1 MDWLVEPV
9 SYKKGRDFLLRNDLK
24 DFTTPIPQ
32 ALLDIEEKNRSN
44 LFAWR
49 GQFSPQ
55 LIEYI
60 LDAYCLP
67 DSIVL
72 DPFAGSGTVLY
83 EAAAKSLSAFG
94 FEINP
99 SAWSFSKV
107 YEFANMEPAMRE
119 VVIAELRHKIE
130 DQFPFVLF
138 ADDNIPINTVEE
150 RVISIGQSI
159 NDGAKVLCNA
169 LVVLLDIFKN
179 QITNGFVQGK
189 FNALAAMVR
198 KLPYSVRPIKADL
211 QDARALPLDNQSVDF
226 AVTSPP
232 YINVFNY
239 HQNYRRSVEV
249 LGWDLLCVARSEI
262 GSNRAN
268 RGNRFYTVVQ
278 YCIDMATALQ
288 ELARVLKPGARA
300 VLVVGYES
308 KVLGTPF
315 YNADIVEQLAVQS
328 GVFEVLFRQKR
339 VFTNRFGDA
348 IREDILNLRRDSY
361 TANSELP
368 FMVGRAIAREALDA
382 ASTAVSDGNRDL
394 LTDAMG
400 KIDQIRG
407 TPVFNSGNYSDYQ
420 TRKSVMMI
428 KEKGEAP
435 MRKETPTLP
444 TPHLDKLK
452 ALLENRRLQDVEK
465 SRVQTALQRYR
476 EWIVELETVKSGQR
490 GAVQQLVNATNRY
503 KLSVELDLIFD
514 SPGDFL
520 YRQKGQLKLD
530 NTILEEFLPQLFY
543 RGLSLADGTFEL
555 GPRKTFAGLSFSSSL
570 TSLGIGGRPSLRTKD
585 QDFVLGKRLY
595 MMTSFHK
602 DFHEAERM
610 EAHLG
615 YVCVECKTN
624 LDKTMFQEAVATSR
638 DLKMAVPSSLYF
650 LVCEFLDMTPVSI
663 TPTHIDDVLIVRKAK
678 RMSSNVRQEY
688 RTAKE
693 REAHR
698 KEYVEFL
705 KSAKYHA
712 DVFQRMIDKVQS
724 VLDAA
729 DPELDAVLKKGH
741 F

>member
-1 MDWLVEPV
+1 
-9 SYKKGRDFLLRNDLK
+9 LK
-24 DFTTPIPQ
+24 DFTKPIPQ
-32 ALLDIEEKNRSN
+32 ALLNIEEKNRSN

-55 LIEYI
+55 LIECL

-83 EAAAKSLSAFG
+83 EAAARSLSAFG

-107 YEFANMEPAMRE
+107 YEFANMKPAERE
-119 VVIAELRHKIE
+119 AVIAELRSNVEHE
-130 DQFPFVLF
+130 FPIVLF
-138 ADDNIPINTVEE
+138 SEDSVPVEAVEE
-150 RVISIGQSI
+150 RVIHIGQSI

-169 LVVLLDIFKN
+169 LIVLLDIFNN
-179 QITNGFVQGK
+179 QITNSFVQGK
-189 FNALAAMVR
+189 LTALAEMVR
-198 KLPYSVRPIKADL
+198 RLPYSPRPIKADL

-232 YINVFNY
+232 YLNVFNY
-239 HQNYRRSVEV
+239 HQNYRRSVEI
-249 LGWDLLCVARSEI
+249 LGWDLLRVARSEI

-278 YCIDMATALQ
+278 YCIDMATAMQ

-308 KVLGTPF
+308 KVLGVPF
-315 YNADIVEQLAVQS
+315 HNADIVEQIAVQS
-328 GVFEVLFRQKR
+328 GAFEVMLRQNR

-348 IREDILNLRRDSY
+348 IREDILNLRRDAY
-361 TANSELP
+361 TANSDLP
-368 FMVGRAIAREALDA
+368 SIVGRSIARKALNA
-382 ASTAVSDGNRDL
+382 ASSRVSDSNRPL

-400 KIDQIRG
+400 QIYRITG
-407 TPVFNSGNYSDYQ
+407 TPIFNSVSYSDYH
-420 TRKSVMMI
+420 TRESVMI
-428 KEKGEAP
+428 VREEGEAP
-435 MRKETPTLP
+435 MSKEKPTLP

-452 ALLENRRLQDVEK
+452 ALLENRRLPAVDKPRVE
-465 SRVQTALQRYR
+465 VALQRYR
-476 EWIVELETVKSGQR
+476 EWIANLEAVKGGQR
-490 GAVQQLVNATNRY
+490 GAVQRLVDATNRY

-514 SPGDFL
+514 SPGEFL

-543 RGLSLADGTFEL
+543 RGLNLADGTFEL
-555 GPRKTFAGLSFSSSL
+555 GPRKTFAGLSFSSSIA
-570 TSLGIGGRPSLRTKD
+570 SPGIGGRPSLRTKD

-610 EAHLG
+610 ESYLG
-615 YVCVECKTN
+615 YVCAECKTN

-650 LVCEFLDMTPVSI
+650 LVCEFLDKTPVSI

-688 RTAKE
+688 RSAKE
-693 REAHR
+693 RKAHR
-698 KEYVEFL
+698 GEYVVFL
-705 KSAKYHA
+705 ESAKYYA
-712 DVFQRMIDKVQS
+712 DVFQRMIDKIQGLIDV
-724 VLDAA
+724 A
-729 DPELDAVLKKGH
+729 DPEMDAVLKKGY

>member
-1 MDWLVEPV
+1 M
-9 SYKKGRDFLLRNDLK
+9 K
-24 DFTTPIPQ
+24 DFTKPIPQ
-32 ALLDIEEKNRSN
+32 ALLNIEEKNRSN

-55 LIEYI
+55 LIECL

-67 DSIVL
+67 DSTVI

-83 EAAAKSLSAFG
+83 EAAAMSLSAFG

-107 YEFANMEPAMRE
+107 YEFANMEPATRE
-119 VVIAELRHKIE
+119 AVIAELRCKIE
-130 DQFPFVLF
+130 HEFPIVLF
-138 ADDNIPINTVEE
+138 SDDGIPVDAVEE
-150 RVISIGQSI
+150 RVIRIGQSI

-169 LVVLLDIFKN
+169 LVVLLDIFNN
-179 QITNGFVQGK
+179 QITNGFVQSK
-189 FNALAAMVR
+189 FTALAEMVR
-198 KLPYSVRPIKADL
+198 RLPYSARPIKADL

-249 LGWDLLCVARSEI
+249 LGWDLLRVARSEI

-288 ELARVLKPGARA
+288 ELARVLRPGARA

-308 KVLGTPF
+308 KVLGAPF
-315 YNADIVEQLAVQS
+315 HNADIVEQLAVQS
-328 GVFEVLFRQKR
+328 GAFEVLLRQKR

-368 FMVGRAIAREALDA
+368 FIVGRAVAREALAA

-400 KIDQIRG
+400 QIDKING
-407 TPVFNSGNYSDYQ
+407 TPVFNSVSYSDYQ
-420 TRKSVMMI
+420 TRESVMMV
-428 KEKGEAP
+428 KEEGEAP
-435 MRKETPTLP
+435 MSKETPLLP

-452 ALLENRRLQDVEK
+452 ALLENRRLPAVEK
-465 SRVQTALQRYR
+465 SRVQAALQRYR
-476 EWIVELETVKSGQR
+476 EWIADLEAVKGGQR
-490 GAVQQLVNATNRY
+490 GAVQRLIDATNRY

-514 SPGDFL
+514 SPGEFL

-543 RGLSLADGTFEL
+543 RGLSLADGTFEW

-570 TSLGIGGRPSLRTKD
+570 ANSGIGGRPSLRAKD

-610 EAHLG
+610 ESHLG
-615 YVCVECKTN
+615 YVCAECKTN

-688 RTAKE
+688 RSAKE
-693 REAHR
+693 RQAHR

-705 KSAKYHA
+705 ESAKYYA
-712 DVFQRMIDKVQS
+712 DVFQRMIDKIQRVI
-724 VLDAA
+724 DAA
-729 DPELDAVLKKGH
+729 DPEPDVVLKKGY

>member
-1 MDWLVEPV
+1 M
-9 SYKKGRDFLLRNDLK
+9 K
-24 DFTTPIPQ
+24 DFTKPIPQ
-32 ALLDIEEKNRSN
+32 ALLNIEEKNRSN

-55 LIEYI
+55 LIECL

-67 DSIVL
+67 NSTIL

-83 EAAAKSLSAFG
+83 EAAAMSLSAFG
-94 FEINP
+94 FEVNP

-107 YEFANMEPAMRE
+107 YEFANMEPATRE
-119 VVIAELRHKIE
+119 AAIAELRCKIE
-130 DQFPFVLF
+130 HEFPIVLF
-138 ADDNIPINTVEE
+138 SDGSIPIDAVEE
-150 RVISIGQSI
+150 RVIRIGQSI
-159 NDGAKVLCNA
+159 NDNSKVLCNA
-169 LVVLLDIFKN
+169 LVVLLDIFNN
-179 QITNGFVQGK
+179 QITNGFVQSK
-189 FNALAAMVR
+189 FAALAEMVYR
-198 KLPYSVRPIKADL
+198 LPYSSRSIKADL
-211 QDARALPLDNQSVDF
+211 QDARALPLDNQSIDF

-249 LGWDLLCVARSEI
+249 LGWDLLRVARSEI

-268 RGNRFYTVVQ
+268 RSNRFYTVVQ

-288 ELARVLKPGARA
+288 ELARVLRPGARA

-308 KVLGTPF
+308 KVLGAPF
-315 YNADIVEQLAVQS
+315 HNADIVDHLVVQS
-328 GVFEVLFRQKR
+328 GAFEVLLRQKR
-339 VFTNRFGDA
+339 VFINRFGDA

-361 TANSELP
+361 TADSELP
-368 FMVGRAIAREALDA
+368 FIVGRAVAREALAA
-382 ASTAVSDGNRDL
+382 ASTVVSGGNRDL
-394 LTDAMG
+394 LADAMG
-400 KIDQIRG
+400 QIDKING
-407 TPVFNSGNYSDYQ
+407 TPVFNSMSYSNYQ
-420 TRKSVMMI
+420 TRESVMMV
-428 KEKGEAP
+428 KEEGDAP
-435 MRKETPTLP
+435 MSKKTPLLP

-452 ALLENRRLQDVEK
+452 ALLENRRLPTVEK
-465 SRVQTALQRYR
+465 SRVQAALRRYQ
-476 EWIVELETVKSGQR
+476 EWIKDLEAVKSGQR
-490 GAVQQLVNATNRY
+490 GAVQRLVDATNRY
-503 KLSVELDLIFD
+503 KLSIELDLIFD
-514 SPGDFL
+514 SPGEFL

-543 RGLSLADGTFEL
+543 RGLSLADDTFEW

-570 TSLGIGGRPSLRTKD
+570 PNPGIGGRSSLRTKD

-595 MMTSFHK
+595 MMTSFEK

-610 EAHLG
+610 ESYLG
-615 YVCVECKTN
+615 YVCAECKTN

-688 RTAKE
+688 RSAKE
-693 REAHR
+693 RQTHR

-705 KSAKYHA
+705 ESAKYYA
-712 DVFQRMIDKVQS
+712 DVFQRMIDKIQRVI
-724 VLDAA
+724 DAA
-729 DPELDAVLKKGH
+729 DPEADVVLKKGY